1 MQVLPNRKVRTR
13 DTLRGALNL
22 RAEPRAAVS
31 QRCRQCGFM
40 AFRASEQCPVCGL
53 GDWPFAPLHQSSDD
67 APAAQATPP
76 HEVQPVPTWSSRVA
90 AAVRG
95 AAVQR
100 PSASSAPLLSILTLV
115 MLVGGYVTYDRTCR
129 ADPACRGP
137 GASRPVTTAYANLHA
152 ADAPT
157 SPVGPAPAPAAAPV
171 QAFHPAERAAVDT
184 DRLADAN
191 VDTDADRSI
200 KAAQPGN
207 AGTPR
212 HAAGRPT
219 TTLVR
224 HAPPIH
230 GPNGARGGGVRVAD
244 WKGGAAATR
253 HGHAIRRV
261 SVHTRHGR
269 RTTASG
275 AELAMVYRGH

>member
-22 RAEPRAAVS
+22 RAEPRATVS

-53 GDWPFAPLHQSSDD
+53 GGWPFAPLRRSNDD
-67 APAAQATPP
+67 APAAQATSP
-76 HEVQPVPTWSSRVA
+76 HEAQPVPTWSSRVA

-100 PSASSAPLLSILTLV
+100 PRASSAPLLSILTLV

-129 ADPACRGP
+129 VDPVCRGP
-137 GASRPVTTAYANLHA
+137 GASRPVTAYASLHA

-157 SPVGPAPAPAAAPV
+157 LPVGPAPAPV
-171 QAFHPAERAAVDT
+171 QAFHPAERAAVDA

-191 VDTDADRSI
+191 VDTDADRSS

-212 HAAGRPT
+212 HAAGRPM
-219 TTLVR
+219 TTLAR
-224 HAPPIH
+224 HAPPVH
-230 GPNGARGGGVRVAD
+230 GPDSARGGGIRVAD
-244 WKGGAAATR
+244 WKGGATATR
-253 HGHAIRRV
+253 RGHAIRRV
-261 SVHTRHGR
+261 TLHTRHGR
-269 RTTASG
+269 RAMASG
-275 AELAMVYRGH
+275 AETAMIYRGH

>member
-53 GDWPFAPLHQSSDD
+53 GGWPFAPLHQSSDD

-129 ADPACRGP
+129 ADPVCRGP
-137 GASRPVTTAYANLHA
+137 GASRPVTAYASLHA

-157 SPVGPAPAPAAAPV
+157 LPVGPAPAPAAAPV

-184 DRLADAN
+184 ARLADAN
-191 VDTDADRSI
+191 VDTDADRSS

-219 TTLVR
+219 TTLAR
-224 HAPPIH
+224 HAPSVH

-253 HGHAIRRV
+253 RGHAIRHV
-261 SVHTRHGR
+261 GVHTRHGR
-269 RTTASG
+269 RTMASG

>member
-1 MQVLPNRKVRTR
+1 MQVLPNRKVRSR

-22 RAEPRAAVS
+22 RAEPRATVS

-40 AFRASEQCPVCGL
+40 AFRASEQCPVCGQ
-53 GDWPFAPLHQSSDD
+53 GGWPFAPLRRSNDD

-76 HEVQPVPTWSSRVA
+76 HQAQPVPTWSSRVA

-100 PSASSAPLLSILTLV
+100 PRASSAPLLSILTLV

-129 ADPACRGP
+129 VDPVCRGP
-137 GASRPVTTAYANLHA
+137 GASRPVTAYASLHA

-157 SPVGPAPAPAAAPV
+157 LPVGPAPAPV
-171 QAFHPAERAAVDT
+171 QAMHPAERAAVDA

-191 VDTDADRSI
+191 VDTDADRSS

-212 HAAGRPT
+212 HAAGRPM
-219 TTLVR
+219 TTLAR
-224 HAPPIH
+224 HAPPVH
-230 GPNGARGGGVRVAD
+230 GPDSARGSGIRVAD
-244 WKGGAAATR
+244 WKGGATATR
-253 HGHAIRRV
+253 RGHAIRRV
-261 SVHTRHGR
+261 ALHTRHGR
-269 RTTASG
+269 RAMASG
-275 AELAMVYRGH
+275 AETAMIYRGH

>member
-1 MQVLPNRKVRTR
+1 MQVLPNRKVRPR

-22 RAEPRAAVS
+22 RAEPRDTVS

-53 GDWPFAPLHQSSDD
+53 GGWPFAPLRQPRDD
-67 APAAQATPP
+67 APTADATPP
-76 HEVQPVPTWSSRVA
+76 HEQQPVPTWSSRVA

-100 PSASSAPLLSILTLV
+100 PRASSAPLLSILTLV

-129 ADPACRGP
+129 ADPVCRGS
-137 GASRPVTTAYANLHA
+137 GASRTVT
-152 ADAPT
+152 ADASPHT
-157 SPVGPAPAPAAAPV
+157 AGPSTLPVGPVPV
-171 QAFHPAERAAVDT
+171 QAFHPAEPEAVGT

-191 VDTDADRSI
+191 VDTNADRPS
-200 KAAQPGN
+200 KAAQRSN

-219 TTLVR
+219 TMLAR
-224 HAPPIH
+224 HTPPVH
-230 GPNGARGGGVRVAD
+230 GPNSARGAGIRVAD

-253 HGHAIRRV
+253 RGHAIRRV
-261 SVHTRHGR
+261 SLHTHHGR
-269 RTTASG
+269 RAMANH

>member
-22 RAEPRAAVS
+22 RAEPRATVS

-40 AFRASEQCPVCGL
+40 AFRASEQCPVCGQ
-53 GDWPFAPLHQSSDD
+53 GGWPFAPLRRSNDD

-76 HEVQPVPTWSSRVA
+76 HQAQPVPTWSSRVA

-100 PSASSAPLLSILTLV
+100 PRASSAPLLSILTLV

-129 ADPACRGP
+129 VDPVCRGP
-137 GASRPVTTAYANLHA
+137 GASRPVTAYASLHA

-157 SPVGPAPAPAAAPV
+157 LPVGPAPAPV
-171 QAFHPAERAAVDT
+171 QAMHPAERAAVDA

-191 VDTDADRSI
+191 VDTDADRSS

-212 HAAGRPT
+212 HAAGRPM
-219 TTLVR
+219 TTLAR
-224 HAPPIH
+224 HAPPVH
-230 GPNGARGGGVRVAD
+230 GPDSARGSGIRVAD
-244 WKGGAAATR
+244 WKGGATATR
-253 HGHAIRRV
+253 RGHAIRRV
-261 SVHTRHGR
+261 TLHTRHGR
-269 RTTASG
+269 RAMASG
-275 AELAMVYRGH
+275 AETAMIYRGH

>member
-1 MQVLPNRKVRTR
+1 MQVLPNRKIRPR

-22 RAEPRAAVS
+22 RAEPRDTVS

-53 GDWPFAPLHQSSDD
+53 GGWPFAPLRQARDE
-67 APAAQATPP
+67 APATQAAPP
-76 HEVQPVPTWSSRVA
+76 HDAQPVPTWSSRVA
-90 AAVRG
+90 AAVRS

-100 PSASSAPLLSILTLV
+100 PRASSAPLLSILTLV

-137 GASRPVTTAYANLHA
+137 GAPRTVTAEASPPSA
-152 ADAPT
+152 APLT
-157 SPVGPAPAPAAAPV
+157 TTLPVGPAPV

-184 DRLADAN
+184 DRLADAD
-191 VDTDADRSI
+191 VDTATDRPTT
-200 KAAQPGN
+200 AAQRGN

-212 HAAGRPT
+212 HAAARST
-219 TTLVR
+219 TTLAR
-224 HAPPIH
+224 HAPPVH
-230 GPNGARGGGVRVAD
+230 EPNNARGGGIRVAD

-253 HGHAIRRV
+253 RGHAIRRV
-261 SVHTRHGR
+261 SVHTHHRHR
-269 RTTASG
+269 AMASG
-275 AELAMVYRGH
+275 AQLAMVYRGH